1 MYTIIYFVLFSRCK
15 ISRQHQWRSSQWYDG
30 FWHERRYFKHHFGF
44 SSRPHNVRIL
54 YGLPIFE
61 YCILYAIITFFY
73 HRSQQ
78 PVLDTTLSSSTSK
91 SSVKDPKANVIKE
104 EPEAE
109 KKEETTTDVV
119 ANGAPEGKIFFIC
132 WRKSNNS
139 HMHDVGWTSTLITIG
154 FGSFLFC
161 FNLVL
166 HTLNTLVSFI

>member
-1 MYTIIYFVLFSRCK
+1 M
-15 ISRQHQWRSSQWYDG
+15 
-30 FWHERRYFKHHFGF
+30 
-44 SSRPHNVRIL
+44 
-54 YGLPIFE
+54 
-61 YCILYAIITFFY
+61 
-73 HRSQQ
+73 
-78 PVLDTTLSSSTSK
+78 LDTTLSSSTSK

-109 KKEETTTDVV
+109 KKEETTNDVV
-119 ANGAPEGKIFFIC
+119 ANGAPEGKIFFFIC
-132 WRKSNNS
+132 SRKSNNS

>member
-1 MYTIIYFVLFSRCK
+1 MIRRFLTWAQIFQTSLWIQFETTQCKNSLWLTYF
-15 ISRQHQWRSSQWYDG
+15 W
-30 FWHERRYFKHHFGF
+30 
-44 SSRPHNVRIL
+44 IL
-54 YGLPIFE
+54 YFICHDYIFF
-61 YCILYAIITFFY
+61 LY